1 MNQNNSNTQKQNVET
16 SNVKTGSE
24 YVLVNGQDLYD
35 VDYDEQTATL
45 REDVTLEDLE
55 VNNHEYTDLEEISL
69 YEYLENNGYIVN
81 EGTEEKVFFVKGVDQ

>member
-45 REDVTLEDLE
+45 REDVKLEDLE